1 MTESPLP
8 STIYSYRKTKKNGG
22 ISLSKKK
29 VVEMILLAL
38 STLLAA
44 AQSMNQSEVRDK
56 SRDETE

>member
-1 MTESPLP
+1 M
-8 STIYSYRKTKKNGG
+8 
-22 ISLSKKK
+22 SKKK

-44 AQSMNQSEVRDK
+44 AQSMNQSEVCDK